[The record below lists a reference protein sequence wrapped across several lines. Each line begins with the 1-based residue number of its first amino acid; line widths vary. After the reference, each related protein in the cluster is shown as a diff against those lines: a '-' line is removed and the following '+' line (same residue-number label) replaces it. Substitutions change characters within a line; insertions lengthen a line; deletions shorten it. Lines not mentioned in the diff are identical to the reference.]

1 VPVHRSQITD
11 HGSRISE
18 DAVTHAE
25 FTAAYARGE
34 VRVQI
39 DPQAAGRFLSAR
51 LLLPFVTMPVIGA
64 GVAVALIGWI
74 FTGLALIAVG
84 FVAPRLIK
92 RSAPLFLLRNAL
104 EDARLYEEL
113 TRSEVLRVAPTER
126 AMNNG
131 E

>member
-1 VPVHRSQITD
+1 M
-11 HGSRISE
+11 
-18 DAVTHAE
+18 THAE

-34 VRVQI
+34 IRVQL

-64 GVAVALIGWI
+64 GVALALVGWI
-74 FTGLALIAVG
+74 FTGLALIALG

-92 RSAPLFLLRNAL
+92 RSAPRFLLRNAL

-113 TRSEVLRVAPTER
+113 MRSNILRVTIPESVIGDT
-126 AMNNG
+126 
-131 E
+131 